1 MRLNK
6 NQAVWQQEYSISHSV
21 VCALL
26 RNNNLL
32 NQLHIKS
39 PFVRMNIKKLKTGSL
54 SLLFNLE
61 GTDYTMKLC
70 KEDGSLED
78 NDDSGKDEN
87 QEGVVK
93 ETVYKYQVELKAG
106 HRNIVIEKVVDGDN
120 DPQYKVK
127 GCGMEKEE
135 MVTFGQNWVAMVQGN
150 LDMETM
156 GLEPFFHM
164 FNHFFGERL
173 EALMV
178 EMESEEE
185 MEGEEEME
193 EAKGVNGDV

>member
-1 MRLNK
+1 
-6 NQAVWQQEYSISHSV
+6 
-21 VCALL
+21 
-26 RNNNLL
+26 
-32 NQLHIKS
+32 
-39 PFVRMNIKKLKTGSL
+39 MNIKKLKTGSL
-54 SLLFNLE
+54 SPLFTLE

-120 DPQYKVK
+120 DPEYKVK
-127 GCGMEKEE
+127 SDGMEKEE
-135 MVTFGQNWVAMVQGN
+135 IVTFGKNLVAMVFGSLNSFGMVQGN
-150 LDMETM
+150 LDMKTM

-164 FNHFFGERL
+164 FNHFFSERL
-173 EALMV
+173 KVELLMD
-178 EMESEEE
+178 EEE

-193 EAKGVNGDV
+193 VGVGVNEYV

>member
-1 MRLNK
+1 
-6 NQAVWQQEYSISHSV
+6 
-21 VCALL
+21 
-26 RNNNLL
+26 
-32 NQLHIKS
+32 
-39 PFVRMNIKKLKTGSL
+39 MNIKKLKTGSL

-70 KEDGSLED
+70 TEDGCLED

-120 DPQYKVK
+120 DPEYKVK
-127 GCGMEKEE
+127 SDGMEKEE
-135 MVTFGQNWVAMVQGN
+135 IVTFGQNWVAMVFGSLNSFGMVQGN
-150 LDMETM
+150 LDMKTM

-178 EMESEEE
+178 DMESEEE
-185 MEGEEEME
+185 MEEME
-193 EAKGVNGDV
+193 EAMGVNEDV